1 MRTLSSGLASSIL
14 LGGVLLASACET
26 RGSREICND
35 GIDNNGDR
43 RIDCADSMCV
53 SSPSCVATDAG
64 DAGTERVDA
73 YIEGVDALVT
83 DTNLI
88 SDCGPLDV
96 VFVLD
101 VSTSMGE
108 AIGSLR
114 SGIRDVWDAASRLSP
129 AARFSLIV
137 FVDDALAVNAC
148 APFASV
154 EALSASFDQWQ
165 TFCSSNQSPL
175 SRAEN
180 FDFPENSLDALQ
192 LAVNACTFR
201 AGATRIVVHVTDD
214 TFLEPPSRFSGAI
227 PAQYAFNEVSTNYVT
242 NELRLASFHDVARY
256 PQGFSAPYA
265 GAPGLVEATN
275 GASFSLGAV
284 VAGDLNMG
292 TAIQGFIEEEYC
304 TPFIF

>member
-1 MRTLSSGLASSIL
+1 MHSFSARFASSL
-14 LGGVLLASACET
+14 LVGGLLVSACET
-26 RGSREICND
+26 RGSREDCTD
-35 GIDNNGDR
+35 GVDNNGNR
-43 RIDCADSMCV
+43 LIDCADSMCV
-53 SSPSCVATDAG
+53 SSSFCVATDAG
-64 DAGTERVDA
+64 PERVDA
-73 YIEGVDALVT
+73 HFQGVDALIT

-88 SDCGPLDV
+88 NDCGPLDV

-101 VSTSMGE
+101 VSTSMDE

-137 FVDDALAVNAC
+137 FVDDALAVNGC
-148 APFASV
+148 EPFASV
-154 EALSASFDQWQ
+154 EALSSSFNQWQ
-165 TFCSSNQSPL
+165 SFCASNESPV
-175 SRAEN
+175 SGAEN

-227 PAQYAFNEVSTNYVT
+227 PAQYAFHEVSTSYVE
-242 NELRLASFHDVARY
+242 NELRLASFHDVSRY
-256 PQGFSAPYA
+256 PQGFSTPYA
-265 GAPGLVEATN
+265 GAPGLVDATH

-284 VAGDLNMG
+284 VDGDLNMG

>member
-1 MRTLSSGLASSIL
+1 MRTFSARLASSL
-14 LGGVLLASACET
+14 LASGVLLASACET
-26 RGSREICND
+26 RGSREDCSD
-35 GIDNNGDR
+35 GIDNNGNR
-43 RIDCADSMCV
+43 LIDCADSMCV
-53 SSPSCVATDAG
+53 GTSSCVGTDAG
-64 DAGTERVDA
+64 PELVDA
-73 YIEGVDALVT
+73 HVQGFDARPT

-88 SDCGPLDV
+88 NDCGPLDV

-101 VSTSMGE
+101 VSTSMDE

-154 EALSASFDQWQ
+154 EQLSASFDQWQ
-165 TFCSSNQSPL
+165 SFCASNESPV
-175 SRAEN
+175 SGAEN

-201 AGATRIVVHVTDD
+201 PGATRIVVHVTDD
-214 TFLEPPSRFSGAI
+214 TFLEPPSRFSGTI
-227 PAQYAFNEVSTNYVT
+227 PAQYAFNEVSAAFVT
-242 NELRLASFHDVARY
+242 NELRLASFHDVTRY
-256 PQGFSAPYA
+256 PQGFSTPYG
-265 GAPGLVEATN
+265 GAPGLVEATD
-275 GASFSLGAV
+275 GASFSLQAV
-284 VAGDLNMG
+284 VDGDLNMG
-292 TAIQGFIEEEYC
+292 SAIQVFIEEEYC